1 MGPSYGPLE
10 KRFLLTTK
18 KHTIMKFKAL
28 VALALVVAVPALACA
43 KKPKKVEEAAPAQAA
58 APVVEEEDPVITE
71 ECIMNVSLFHESVKN
86 KLYADAYEPWWEVY
100 TTCPNANKSIY
111 TDGAKIV
118 EALFQA
124 ASDPA
129 EKERLAKLAVEM
141 QDKRI
146 RFFGNDPKYPKD
158 YILGE
163 KGLAYVDFYGEAK
176 YTEARECLHQSVAAM
191 GSKSKVM
198 VLVKLVDVSYALY
211 KQDPNGRAEQLIA
224 DYELAS
230 NALGEQAADSSNK
243 NAEIAA
249 KQKDYVDNIFAISGA
264 ADCAKLDEIY
274 AAVVR
279 DNLNNLDMLQKIA
292 KLYKRVRCTESD
304 VYFAACE
311 AAHKL
316 QPTQESA
323 AGCASMAA
331 KKGDYEQAIEYYDQA
346 IKLAMVED
354 AMEDVADYQYN
365 AAFYCYNNL
374 KKYPEARKYALGSIG
389 TLSSLSISKGQGRCY
404 IIIGLCYAASH
415 PYGSDAKG
423 AILNKTVFWAAVDKF
438 QKAKQVDPVV
448 EVQAAELIR
457 QYSKY
462 FPTKEERFDLPNEFS
477 GSTFYVGGW
486 IGETTAIR

>member
-1 MGPSYGPLE
+1 MKL
-10 KRFLLTTK
+10 KTLLV
-18 KHTIMKFKAL
+18 
-28 VALALVVAVPALACA
+28 VALAAAVPAMSFA
-43 KKPKKVEEAAPAQAA
+43 KKPKKVAEETPVEAQAA
-58 APVVEEEDPVITE
+58 LPEEDPVITE
-71 ECIMNVSLFHESVKN
+71 ECVMNVSLFHESVKN
-86 KLYADAYEPWWEVY
+86 KMYADAYGPWMEVY

-111 TDGAKIV
+111 SDGAKIV
-118 EALFQA
+118 EALYQA

-129 EKERLAKLAVEM
+129 EKERLAKLAIEM

-146 RFFGNDPKYPKD
+146 RFFGNDPKYPKA

-163 KGLAYVDFYGEAK
+163 KGLAYVDFFGETKLA
-176 YTEARECLHQSVAAM
+176 EARECLRQSVEGM
-191 GSKSKVM
+191 GNSSKIM

-211 KQDPNGRAEQLIA
+211 KQDPNGKAEQFIS

-230 NALGEQAADSSNK
+230 NALAEQAGNTNNK
-243 NAEIAA
+243 NAEIAG

-274 AAVVR
+274 AAVVKE
-279 DNLNNLDMLQKIA
+279 NISNLDMLQKIA
-292 KLYKRVRCTESD
+292 KLYKRVRCTESE

-331 KKGDYEQAIEYYDQA
+331 KKGDYEAAIAYYDQA

-354 AMEDVADYQYN
+354 ELEDVADYQYN

-374 KKYPEARKYALGSIG
+374 KKYAEARKYAQASIA
-389 TLSSLSISKGQGRCY
+389 TLSGLGMNKGQGRCY
-404 IIIGLCYAASH
+404 IIIGMCYAATRL
-415 PYGSDAKG
+415 YGNDAKG
-423 AILNKTVFWAAVDKF
+423 AILNKTVYWAAVDKF
-438 QKAKQVDPVV
+438 VKAKQIDPSV
-448 EVQAAELIR
+448 EAQASEFIST
-457 QYSKY
+457 YSRY

-477 GSTFYVGGW
+477 GSTYFVGGW

>member
-1 MGPSYGPLE
+1 MKL
-10 KRFLLTTK
+10 KTLLV
-18 KHTIMKFKAL
+18 
-28 VALALVVAVPALACA
+28 VALAAAVPVMSFA
-43 KKPKKVEEAAPAQAA
+43 KKPKKVAEETPVEAQAA
-58 APVVEEEDPVITE
+58 LPEEDPVITE
-71 ECIMNVSLFHESVKN
+71 ECVMNVSLFHESVKN
-86 KLYADAYEPWWEVY
+86 KMYADAYGPWMEVY

-111 TDGAKIV
+111 SDGAKIV
-118 EALFQA
+118 EALYQA

-129 EKERLAKLAVEM
+129 EKERLAKLAIEM

-146 RFFGNDPKYPKD
+146 RFFGNDPKYPKA

-163 KGLAYVDFYGEAK
+163 KGLAYVDFFGESK
-176 YTEARECLHQSVAAM
+176 LTEARECLRQSVEGM
-191 GSKSKVM
+191 GNSSKIM

-211 KQDPNGRAEQLIA
+211 KQDPNGKAEQFIS

-230 NALGEQAADSSNK
+230 NALAEQAGNTNNK
-243 NAEIAA
+243 NAEIAG

-274 AAVVR
+274 AAVVKE
-279 DNLNNLDMLQKIA
+279 NISNLDMLQKIA
-292 KLYKRVRCTESD
+292 KLYKRVRCTESE

-331 KKGDYEQAIEYYDQA
+331 KKGDYEAAIAYYDQA

-354 AMEDVADYQYN
+354 ALEDVADYQYN

-374 KKYPEARKYALGSIG
+374 KKYAEARKYAQASIA
-389 TLSSLSISKGQGRCY
+389 TLSGLGMNKGQGRCY
-404 IIIGLCYAASH
+404 IIIGMCYAATRL
-415 PYGSDAKG
+415 YGNDAKG
-423 AILNKTVFWAAVDKF
+423 AILNKTVYWAAVDKF
-438 QKAKQVDPVV
+438 VKAKQIDPSV
-448 EVQAAELIR
+448 EAQASEFIST
-457 QYSKY
+457 YSRY

-477 GSTFYVGGW
+477 GSTYFVGGW

>member
-1 MGPSYGPLE
+1 MKL
-10 KRFLLTTK
+10 KTLLV
-18 KHTIMKFKAL
+18 
-28 VALALVVAVPALACA
+28 VALAAVVPAMSFA
-43 KKPKKVEEAAPAQAA
+43 KKPKKVAEETPVEAQAA
-58 APVVEEEDPVITE
+58 LPEEDPVITE
-71 ECIMNVSLFHESVKN
+71 ECVMNVSLFHESVKN
-86 KLYADAYEPWWEVY
+86 KMYADAYGPWMEVY

-111 TDGAKIV
+111 SDGAKIV
-118 EALFQA
+118 EALYQA
-124 ASDPA
+124 ASDPV
-129 EKERLAKLAVEM
+129 EKERLAKLAIEM

-146 RFFGNDPKYPKD
+146 RFFGNDPKYPKA

-163 KGLAYVDFYGEAK
+163 KGLAYVDFFGETKLA
-176 YTEARECLHQSVAAM
+176 EARECLRQSVEGM
-191 GSKSKVM
+191 GNSSKIM

-211 KQDPNGRAEQLIA
+211 KQDPNGKAEQFIS

-230 NALGEQAADSSNK
+230 NALAEQAGNTNNK
-243 NAEIAA
+243 NAEIAG

-274 AAVVR
+274 AAVVKE
-279 DNLNNLDMLQKIA
+279 NISNLDMLQKIA
-292 KLYKRVRCTESD
+292 KLYKRVRCTESE

-331 KKGDYEQAIEYYDQA
+331 KKGDYEAAIAYYDQA

-354 AMEDVADYQYN
+354 ELEDVADYQYN

-374 KKYPEARKYALGSIG
+374 KKYAEARKYAQASIA
-389 TLSSLSISKGQGRCY
+389 TLSGLGMNKGQGRCY
-404 IIIGLCYAASH
+404 IIIGMCYAATRL
-415 PYGSDAKG
+415 YGNDAKG
-423 AILNKTVFWAAVDKF
+423 AILNKTVYWAAVDKF
-438 QKAKQVDPVV
+438 VKAKQVDPSV
-448 EVQAAELIR
+448 EAQASEFIST
-457 QYSKY
+457 YSRY

-477 GSTFYVGGW
+477 GSTYFVGGW

>member
-1 MGPSYGPLE
+1 M
-10 KRFLLTTK
+10 KIKTLLV
-18 KHTIMKFKAL
+18 
-28 VALALVVAVPALACA
+28 VALAAAVPALACA
-43 KKPKKVEEAAPAQAA
+43 KKPKKVAEEAPAAAAAPA
-58 APVVEEEDPVITE
+58 EEEDPVITE
-71 ECIMNVSLFHESVKN
+71 ECVVNVSLFHESVKN
-86 KLYADAYEPWWEVY
+86 KMYADAYGPWWEVY

-111 TDGAKIV
+111 SDGAKIV

-124 ASDPA
+124 TADPA

-141 QDKRI
+141 CDKRI
-146 RFFGNDPKYPKD
+146 RFFGNDPKYPKV

-176 YTEARECLHQSVAAM
+176 LAEARECLRASVEGM
-191 GSKSKVM
+191 GTKSKVM

-211 KQDPNGRAEQLIA
+211 KQDPNGKAEQLIS

-230 NALGEQAADSSNK
+230 NALAEQSADATNK

-264 ADCAKLDEIY
+264 ADCSKLDEIY
-274 AAVVR
+274 DAAVKA
-279 DNLNNLDMLQKIA
+279 NLTNLDMLTKIA

-331 KKGDYEQAIEYYDQA
+331 KKGDYEQAVAYYDQA
-346 IKLAMVED
+346 IKLALVED
-354 AMEDVADYQYN
+354 ALEDVADYQYN
-365 AAFYCYNNL
+365 VAFYYYNNL
-374 KKYPEARKYALGSIG
+374 KKYPEARKYAQGSIA
-389 TLSSLSISKGQGRCY
+389 TLSGMGMNKGQGRCY
-404 IIIGLCYAASH
+404 IIIGMCYAATQLY
-415 PYGSDAKG
+415 PQDAKG
-423 AILNKTVFWAAVDKF
+423 RILNKTVYWAAVDKF
-438 QKAKQVDPVV
+438 VKAKQIDPSV
-448 EVQAAELIR
+448 EAQASEFISS
-457 QYSKY
+457 YSKY

-477 GSTFYVGGW
+477 GSTYHVGGW
-486 IGETTAIR
+486 IGENTNIR

>member
-1 MGPSYGPLE
+1 MKL
-10 KRFLLTTK
+10 KTLLV
-18 KHTIMKFKAL
+18 
-28 VALALVVAVPALACA
+28 VALAAAVPAMSFA
-43 KKPKKVEEAAPAQAA
+43 KKPKKVAEETPVEAQAA
-58 APVVEEEDPVITE
+58 LPEEDPVITE
-71 ECIMNVSLFHESVKN
+71 ECVMNVSLFHESVKN
-86 KLYADAYEPWWEVY
+86 KMYADAYGPWMEVY

-111 TDGAKIV
+111 SDGAKIV
-118 EALFQA
+118 EALYQA
-124 ASDPA
+124 ASDPV
-129 EKERLAKLAVEM
+129 EKERLAKLAIEM

-146 RFFGNDPKYPKD
+146 RYFGNDPKYPKA

-163 KGLAYVDFYGEAK
+163 KGLAYVDFFGETKLA
-176 YTEARECLHQSVAAM
+176 EARECLRQSVEGM
-191 GSKSKVM
+191 GNSSKIM

-211 KQDPNGRAEQLIA
+211 KQDPNGKAEQFIS

-230 NALGEQAADSSNK
+230 NALAEQAGNTNNK
-243 NAEIAA
+243 NAEIAG

-274 AAVVR
+274 AAVVKE
-279 DNLNNLDMLQKIA
+279 NISNLDMLQKIA
-292 KLYKRVRCTESD
+292 KLYKRVRCTESE

-331 KKGDYEQAIEYYDQA
+331 KKGDYEAAIAYYDQA

-354 AMEDVADYQYN
+354 ELEDVADYQYN

-374 KKYPEARKYALGSIG
+374 KKYAEARKYAQASIA
-389 TLSSLSISKGQGRCY
+389 TLSGLGMNKGQGRCY
-404 IIIGLCYAASH
+404 IIIGMCYAATRL
-415 PYGSDAKG
+415 YGNDAKG
-423 AILNKTVFWAAVDKF
+423 AILNKTVYWAAVDKF
-438 QKAKQVDPVV
+438 VKAKQIDPSV
-448 EVQAAELIR
+448 EAQASEFIST
-457 QYSKY
+457 YSRY

-477 GSTFYVGGW
+477 GSTYFVGGW

>member
-1 MGPSYGPLE
+1 MKL
-10 KRFLLTTK
+10 KTLL
-18 KHTIMKFKAL
+18 
-28 VALALVVAVPALACA
+28 VLALVVAVPALACA
-43 KKPKKVEEAAPAQAA
+43 KKPKKVEEAPAQQAAPA
-58 APVVEEEDPVITE
+58 PEEDPVITE
-71 ECIMNVSLFHESVKN
+71 ECVMNVSLFHEAVKN
-86 KLYADAYEPWWEVY
+86 KMNADAYEPRLEVY

-111 TDGAKIV
+111 SDGTKII

-129 EKERLAKLAVEM
+129 EKERLAKLAIEM

-146 RFFGNDPKYPKD
+146 RFFGNDPKYPKA

-163 KGLAYVDFYGEAK
+163 KGLAYLDFYGDAK
-176 YTEARECLHQSVAAM
+176 VAEARECLRQSVEGMGAA
-191 GSKSKVM
+191 SKIM
-198 VLVKLVDVSYALY
+198 VLVKLVDASYAVY
-211 KQDPNGRAEQLIA
+211 KQDPNGKAEQFIA

-230 NALGEQAADSSNK
+230 NALAEQAANTNNK
-243 NAEIAA
+243 NAEIAG

-264 ADCAKLDEIY
+264 ADCSKLDEIY
-274 AAVVR
+274 AAAVKE
-279 DNLNNLDMLQKIA
+279 NLTNLDMLTKIA
-292 KLYKRVRCTESD
+292 KLYKRVRCTESE

-331 KKGDYEQAIEYYDQA
+331 KKGDYEAAIAYYDQA

-354 AMEDVADYQYN
+354 ELEDVADYQYN

-374 KKYPEARKYALGSIG
+374 KRYADARKYAQASIA
-389 TLSSLSISKGQGRCY
+389 TLSGLGLNKGQGRCY
-404 IIIGLCYAASH
+404 IIIGMCYASTQLY
-415 PYGSDAKG
+415 PQDAKG
-423 AILNKTVFWAAVDKF
+423 RILNKTVYWAAVDKF
-438 QKAKQVDPVV
+438 AKAKQVDPSV
-448 EVQAAELIR
+448 EAQASEFIST
-457 QYSKY
+457 YSRY

-477 GSTFYVGGW
+477 GSTYYVGGW